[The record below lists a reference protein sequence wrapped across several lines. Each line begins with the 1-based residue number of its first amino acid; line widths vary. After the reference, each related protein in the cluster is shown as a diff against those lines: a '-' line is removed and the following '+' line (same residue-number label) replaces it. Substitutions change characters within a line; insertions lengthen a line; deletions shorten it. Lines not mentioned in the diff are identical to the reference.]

1 MGSKMK
7 SHGARIV
14 AVAIATF
21 LMAGGAS
28 AGAADGQP
36 FHRELARVS
45 AASPFLA
52 DCNGPEFPITAAYV
66 NAESE
71 PYVAVNPR
79 HPENLVAVYHEDR
92 FPNDG
97 ANGVL
102 AATSFDGG
110 HSWQVPALSAQPKF
124 SRCAGGDRTNGG
136 DFEKASDPWVAF
148 GADGTAYFAAV
159 SWNASNAEEAQLV
172 ATSADGGR
180 TWGVPVT
187 VIRKPDRD
195 RNLSDA
201 SRPVVST
208 DPHRAHTAYLVWAR
222 QRSAPAT
229 AVRGSV
235 MFSRTTDS
243 GRSWSA
249 PQAIYATP
257 VGMQTSANQ
266 IVLLPDGE
274 LLNVF
279 NELAAG
285 GGAVHPRHDRVALMR
300 STDGGSTWSR
310 PWTLATSEI
319 VAVADPRL
327 GTKVR
332 TGDSFTGI
340 AVDPRPGSHR
350 LYAVWSDARFTQ
362 GRTQQVVLASSSD
375 GGRTWSK
382 PMAVAPAAG
391 TQQFVPNVAVND
403 RGEVAVGWYAFATDR
418 SSAPGLLTHYWLSWS
433 ADQGRT
439 WARPASMTAEA
450 FDFRTIPYNDG
461 FFVGEYQGLAA
472 AGRNFVALVT
482 LANGHDLDNRTD
494 IYACVLTPGTPGVAG
509 TACAAPGARADRNQK

>member
-1 MGSKMK
+1 MMKPEMK
-7 SHGARIV
+7 SRGASAAMV
-14 AVAIATF
+14 AMVAA
-21 LMAGGAS
+21 LMAGGAI
-28 AGAADGQP
+28 AGTADGQQ

-52 DCNGPEFPITAAYV
+52 DCNGPQFPITAAYV

-79 HPENLVAVYHEDR
+79 HPENLIAVYHEDR

-110 HSWQVPALSAQPKF
+110 RSWQVPALSAQPKF
-124 SRCAGGDRTNGG
+124 SRCAGGDQANGG

-159 SWNASNAEEAQLV
+159 AWNASNAEEAQLV

-180 TWGVPVT
+180 TWGLPVT
-187 VIRKPDRD
+187 VTRKPDRERD
-195 RNLSDA
+195 VSDA

-208 DPHRAHTAYLVWAR
+208 DPRHAHTAYLVWAR

-229 AVRGSV
+229 SVRGSI
-235 MFSRTTDS
+235 MFSRTVDS
-243 GRSWSA
+243 GKSWST

-266 IVLLPDGE
+266 IVVLPNGE

-279 NELAAG
+279 NELAVG
-285 GGAVHPRHDRVALMR
+285 GGAVQPRHDRVALMR
-300 STDGGSTWSR
+300 SADGGETWSK
-310 PWTLATSEI
+310 PWTLATSEV
-319 VAVADPRL
+319 VAVDDPRL

-332 TGDSFTGI
+332 TGDSFTAI
-340 AVDPRPGSHR
+340 AVDPRPGSDV
-350 LYAVWSDARFTQ
+350 LYAVWSDARFNRGQ
-362 GRTQQVVLASSSD
+362 TQQVALSRSSD
-375 GGRTWSK
+375 GGRTWSN
-382 PMAVAPAAG
+382 PEAVAPAAG
-391 TQQFVPNVAVND
+391 VQQFIPGVAVNG
-403 RGEVAVGWYAFATDR
+403 RGEVAVGWYAFATDHT
-418 SSAPGLLTHYWLSWS
+418 SAPGLLTRYWLSWS

-439 WARPASMTAEA
+439 WATPAPATAEP
-450 FDFRTIPYNDG
+450 FDFRAIPFNAG

-472 AGRNFVALVT
+472 MGPNFVALVT

-494 IYACVLTPGTPGVAG
+494 IYACVLVPGAPGVSG
-509 TACAAPGARADRNQK
+509 TACSTAGPR